1 MKPSK
6 RHSFSTSTPSPSEEA
21 LQAPNLPALTVLIAS
36 FNSKATIGKC
46 LSSLLAQK
54 TIQRFEVIVADSS
67 DDDTSAIVAEH
78 FPQVRLLRLQGH
90 HYAGSARNAALAI
103 ARGPIVA
110 LVDAD
115 CMVPPDWVER
125 ILAAHQGYPSLAIG
139 GAIDNSARSS
149 VIGWASYFCEFSRW
163 MPCGRLRLMGDVAG
177 ASMSYKREV
186 FERYG
191 RFIEGTYCSDTEF
204 HWRLARNG
212 QAVLFDPSILVEHA
226 SIESLPHYL
235 AHEFAHG
242 RFFSRVRG
250 RFKGFSRPRKI
261 LNSLS
266 SPFIFPV
273 VLARTVHNV
282 LACRAHRL
290 LLWKS
295 FPALT
300 LGIACWC
307 AGEAVGYVDGLRRTI
322 VPLER
327 MDENGKRVSENKTLA
342 GSLDG

>member
-1 MKPSK
+1 MKPLK
-6 RHSFSTSTPSPSEEA
+6 THSFSTPTPSPSEEA

-54 TIQRFEVIVADSS
+54 TTQPFEVIVADSS
-67 DDDTSAIVAEH
+67 DDDLPAMVAEH
-78 FPQVRLLRLQGH
+78 FPQIRLVRLQGR
-90 HYAGSARNAALAI
+90 HYAGSARNAALAF

-115 CMVPPDWVER
+115 CTVPADWVER
-125 ILAAHQGYPSLAIG
+125 ILAAHRDSPSLAIG

-149 VIGWASYFCEFSRW
+149 MIGWASYFCEFSRW
-163 MPCGRLRLMGDVAG
+163 MPCGRLRLMRDVAG
-177 ASMSYKREV
+177 TSMSYKREV

-226 SIESLPHYL
+226 SIESLPRYL

-242 RFFSRVRG
+242 RFFARVRG
-250 RFKGFSRPRKI
+250 RFTGFSRLRKV
-261 LNSLS
+261 LYSLS
-266 SPFIFPV
+266 SPFIFLM
-273 VLARTVHNV
+273 VLARTVRNV
-282 LACRAHRL
+282 LACRAYRL
-290 LLWKS
+290 FLWKA

-307 AGEAVGYVDGLRRTI
+307 AGEAVGYVDGLRRSL

-327 MDENGKRVSENKTLA
+327 TDENGKRISENKTLA
-342 GSLDG
+342 GSPDG

>member
-1 MKPSK
+1 
-6 RHSFSTSTPSPSEEA
+6 
-21 LQAPNLPALTVLIAS
+21 LPALSVLIAS

-54 TIQRFEVIVADSS
+54 TRQPFEVIVADSS
-67 DDDTSAIVAEH
+67 HDDTPAMVAKH
-78 FPQVRLLRLQGH
+78 FPQVRLLRLQGR
-90 HYAGSARNAALAI
+90 HYAGSARNAALAF

-115 CMVPPDWVER
+115 CTVPDDWVER
-125 ILAAHQGYPSLAIG
+125 ILAAHQSSPSLAIG
-139 GAIDNSARSS
+139 SAIDNSARSGM
-149 VIGWASYFCEFSRW
+149 IGWASYFCEFSRW

-191 RFIEGTYCSDTEF
+191 GFIEGTYCSDTEF

-212 QAVLFDPSILVEHA
+212 QAILFDPSILVEHA
-226 SIESLPHYL
+226 SIESLPRYL

-242 RFFSRVRG
+242 RFFARVRG
-250 RFKGFSRPRKI
+250 RFKGFSRLRKT
-261 LNSLS
+261 LYGLS

-273 VLARTVHNV
+273 VLARTVRHV
-282 LACRAHRL
+282 FACRTHRL
-290 LLWKS
+290 FLWKAL
-295 FPALT
+295 PGLT

-307 AGEAVGYVDGLRRTI
+307 AGEAVGYVDGLRRSL
-322 VPLER
+322 VPVER
-327 MDENGKRVSENKTLA
+327 MDENGKHVSEDKTFA
-342 GSLDG
+342 GSPDR

>member
-6 RHSFSTSTPSPSEEA
+6 RHSFSTPTASPSEEA
-21 LQAPNLPALTVLIAS
+21 LQALNSPALTVLIAS

-54 TIQRFEVIVADSS
+54 TIEPFEVIVADSS
-67 DDDTSAIVAEH
+67 DDDTLAMVAEH
-78 FPQVRLLRLQGH
+78 FPQIRLVRLQGR

-110 LVDAD
+110 LIDAD
-115 CMVPPDWVER
+115 CTVPADWVER
-125 ILAAHQGYPSLAIG
+125 ILAAHRGSPSLAIG

-149 VIGWASYFCEFSRW
+149 MIGWASYFCEFSRW

-177 ASMSYKREV
+177 TSMSYKREV

-191 RFIEGTYCSDTEF
+191 RFIQGTYCSDTEF

-226 SIESLPHYL
+226 GIESLPRYL

-242 RFFSRVRG
+242 RFFARVRG
-250 RFKGFSRPRKI
+250 RFKGFSRPRKV
-261 LNSLS
+261 LYGLC
-266 SPFIFPV
+266 SPLVFLM
-273 VLARTVHNV
+273 VLARTVRNV
-282 LACRAHRL
+282 LPCRDYRL
-290 LLWKS
+290 FLWKA

-307 AGEAVGYVDGLRRTI
+307 AGEAVGYFDGLRQSI

-327 MDENGKRVSENKTLA
+327 MDGNGKLLSE
-342 GSLDG
+342 D